1 MQVKIASCTKEV
13 RPLRGD
19 ESGTLYTGIK
29 INEEWWNIAGD
40 HRNLYNKTVDLTI
53 IDEKKK
59 IVNFRQPQTPPA
71 PAQKPPPPVSNGHT
85 PRWPDRDTAVAAYIF
100 YAEQVSKYLNDPMAV
115 ARAAN
120 CLIMMEQNGE
130 INPVNREPGSDDGRM
145 PF

>member
-1 MQVKIASCTKEV
+1 MQVKIASCTKEL
-13 RPLRGD
+13 RQLRGD
-19 ESGTLYTGIK
+19 DSGKLYTGIR
-29 INEEWWNIAGD
+29 IGDDWYSIEGD
-40 HRNLYNKTVDLTI
+40 HRNLYNKTVDLI
-53 IDEKKK
+53 IEGK
-59 IVNFRQPQTPPA
+59 IARFKEFQTPPA

-100 YAEQVSKYLNDPMAV
+100 YAEALSRYLNDPMAV

-120 CLIMMEQNGE
+120 CLMMMEQNGE